1 MFALSSGEYGLGSKQ
16 PSSIRKGTNH
26 PHFIHD
32 IKNSRMTR
40 IDKQEL
46 RDIRKKKFTEMEDR
60 LKELYPKED
69 DSMFYYHS
77 SEDRIV
83 LSHAMFWTMTQL
95 QFFKGKIRK
104 EKFFLL
110 IRQYQEEM
118 LDAFLQDDD
127 YFSDLLHYCNIMYD
141 MLPTILMSSH
151 LRENKDAR
159 KLAAIAVVAAGYA
172 GDMDEDLCNELLDDM
187 DFVNNK
193 VKCRKI
199 EMMMPKLMKIV
210 ESEINGMKY

>member
-1 MFALSSGEYGLGSKQ
+1 
-16 PSSIRKGTNH
+16 
-26 PHFIHD
+26 
-32 IKNSRMTR
+32 MTR

-110 IRQYQEEM
+110 IRQYQEE
-118 LDAFLQDDD
+118 LD
-127 YFSDLLHYCNIMYD
+127 
-141 MLPTILMSSH
+141 
-151 LRENKDAR
+151 
-159 KLAAIAVVAAGYA
+159 
-172 GDMDEDLCNELLDDM
+172 
-187 DFVNNK
+187 
-193 VKCRKI
+193 
-199 EMMMPKLMKIV
+199 
-210 ESEINGMKY
+210 

>member
-1 MFALSSGEYGLGSKQ
+1 M
-16 PSSIRKGTNH
+16 
-26 PHFIHD
+26 D
-32 IKNSRMTR
+32 KN
-40 IDKQEL
+40 EL
-46 RDIRKKKFTEMEDR
+46 REIRKKKFAEMEER
-60 LKELYPKED
+60 LKELHPKEE

-95 QFFKGKIRK
+95 QFLKGKIRK
-104 EKFFLL
+104 QKFFLL

-127 YFSDLLHYCNIMYD
+127 YFSDLLHYCNLMYD

-151 LRENKDAR
+151 LRADKDAR

-172 GDMDEDLCNELLDDM
+172 GDMDEELANELLDDM

-199 EMMMPKLMKIV
+199 EQMMPRLMGFV
-210 ESEINGMKY
+210 EREMKSMGA